1 MTDYNITIVVLFF
14 VAAAMAVTFAQC
26 VISGDKD
33 SLIALIFALLFGIV
47 GFVLLAH
54 HDSKVARRADSFFK
68 TRDGAYSCEL
78 PDGYACKLRLK
89 EWRED
94 SVYWAEKMKGILDDE
109 D

>member
-1 MTDYNITIVVLFF
+1 MTDYNITIIVLFI
-14 VAAAMAVTFAQC
+14 VAAAMVITFAQC

-33 SLIALIFALLFGIV
+33 ALIALIFAVLFGTV

-54 HDSKVARRADSFFK
+54 HDSRVVSRADNFFK

-78 PDGYACKLRLK
+78 PDGYACKLKLK

-94 SVYWAEKMKGILDDE
+94 SIYWTEKVKGVLE
-109 D
+109 E